1 MYSTVLDKGE
11 ACLNWKIK
19 RKISIHIVLMLLS
32 NDQNEVEEEQ
42 AIKKNDMTPCVD
54 LKRDAFL
61 TRAGSSEEGKR
72 RGTGGTGT
80 TPTYN

>member
-1 MYSTVLDKGE
+1 MLDKGE

-32 NDQNEVEEEQ
+32 NDQNEISEVEEEQ

-54 LKRDAFL
+54 LKRDVFV
-61 TRAGSSEEGKR
+61 T
-72 RGTGGTGT
+72 
-80 TPTYN
+80 